1 MISEILKI
9 STVLLRDFISSITK
23 RKRSGGWIYTSNLFL
38 FLVNERARNYV
49 SLLPVRKRT
58 PWKQLYPTASD
69 LSLNML
75 DFLLTFNPNRRVSV
89 EEALKHPYLAQYY
102 DPSDEPTAPHPFTF
116 DMELDDLPLPQLKQL
131 IYEETESIHER
142 LQQRE

>member
-1 MISEILKI
+1 LILNVVGSPDEGDLTSISKLIIQKRHTRVVI
-9 STVLLRDFISSITK
+9 IYMSIP
-23 RKRSGGWIYTSNLFL
+23 
-38 FLVNERARNYV
+38 LVNERARNYV

-75 DFLLTFNPNRRVSV
+75 DYLLTFNPHRRVSV

-102 DPSDEPTAPHPFTF
+102 DPSDEPIAPHPFTF
-116 DMELDDLPLPQLKQL
+116 DMELDDLPLPELKQL
-131 IYEETESIHER
+131 IFAEIELIPD
-142 LQQRE
+142 LLKQ

>member
-1 MISEILKI
+1 MILNVVGSPDEGDLTSI
-9 STVLLRDFISSITK
+9 SKLIIQKRHTRVVIIYMSIP
-23 RKRSGGWIYTSNLFL
+23 
-38 FLVNERARNYV
+38 LVNERARNYV

-75 DFLLTFNPNRRVSV
+75 DYLLTFNPHRRVSV

-102 DPSDEPTAPHPFTF
+102 DPSDEPIAPHPFTF
-116 DMELDDLPLPQLKQL
+116 DMELDDLPLPELKQL
-131 IYEETESIHER
+131 IFAEIELIPD
-142 LQQRE
+142 LLKQ